1 MRQVLRMI
9 SGEGSRF
16 GVFALGAT
24 LALLGCG
31 GGGGGG
37 GGGGSSISPSTSA
50 IGSGTVPGTSA
61 NLVALDLFPK
71 GDIAIFGSQ
80 AGTAA
85 VPPQQQ
91 IIVAGYYKD
100 GATRDLSRQV
110 TYQVGDAAIAKVS
123 GDGLV
128 TPVGPGTTTLTVS
141 EKGINGQTLT
151 ITRNIVVDFSKIAGA
166 AGAVANQL
174 ELYPGPVTRLTDVNP
189 AAAKDQFQQFVVLVR
204 YDNGTCEDLT
214 RNFGLTVQDSQG
226 NPTTAARFTTA
237 GLLRATD
244 NATIDVIANAS
255 AINMVASVRVISGT
269 GGAGCGNGN
278 GFTPYTGGA
287 LAGSTN
293 ILDVVALAALKAQ
306 QITPSALASDGE
318 FLRRVTADLIG
329 RLPTEAELT
338 AFRTSTAPTKRV
350 TTIDAL
356 LASPEFAA
364 HWSKDILGAWS
375 GVGGA
380 NAAAFDT
387 ELRAQLQ
394 ADAPLSMI
402 VGAMAAGTGPLG
414 MGFNAQY
421 TATYA
426 KVDMLLNTFTGF
438 TSKCSRCHDHPLTTV
453 MDDPRWTQ
461 DQNYGLYAFFAN
473 NAGEATKVDKN
484 ARMFGQPLQPAFVF
498 DPTATGLGT
507 LTDPVAQRRQK
518 FADLFVASKA
528 FARGTAHRIWAEL
541 MGPMLDPNQ
550 FLQVNLAGVKNPKLM
565 DAVTQAFVDGKLSL
579 KSLLRTITTS
589 KLYQLTGTGANTKN
603 DALYAR
609 HVTRRHHSEVLDSG
623 TSALAGVPFTT
634 LEQFFSFNF
643 GYPTARTTINDRSDA
658 VNMSQAFTQM
668 NSARST
674 NGRVVMTNNQI
685 DKLATSV
692 DQKTITLDSAIGTL
706 FRTAL
711 SRDPSAAELAAFN
724 TEAAASANTREFLQD
739 AAVSLG
745 ASIEFVMR

>member
-1 MRQVLRMI
+1 MRQVLRKI
-9 SGEGSRF
+9 TGEGSRF

-37 GGGGSSISPSTSA
+37 GGGGASISPSTSA
-50 IGSGTVPGTSA
+50 IGSGSVPGTSA
-61 NLVALDLFPK
+61 NLVAIDLFPK

-85 VPPQQQ
+85 APPQQQ

-110 TYQVGDAAIAKVS
+110 TYQVADGTVAKVS

-141 EKGINGQTLT
+141 EKGVNGQTLT

-166 AGAVANQL
+166 AGSIATQL
-174 ELYPGPVTRLTDVNP
+174 ELYPGPITRLTDVNA

-204 YDNGTCEDLT
+204 WDNGTCEDLT
-214 RNFGLTVQDSQG
+214 RNFGLTIQDTQG
-226 NPTTAARFTTA
+226 NPITAARFTTA

-244 NATIDVIANAS
+244 NATFDVIANAQ
-255 AINMVASVRVISGT
+255 ALNMVASVRVISGT
-269 GGAGCGNGN
+269 GGAGGGNGN

-306 QITPSALASDGE
+306 QINPAPLTTDGE
-318 FLRRVTADLIG
+318 FLRRVTADLLG

-338 AFRTSTAPTKRV
+338 AFKASTAPTKRA

-364 HWSKDILGAWS
+364 HWAKDIIGAWS

-380 NAAAFDT
+380 NRAAFDT
-387 ELRAQLQ
+387 ELQAQLT
-394 ADAPLSMI
+394 ADAPLSTI

-414 MGFNAQY
+414 AGFNAQY

-426 KVDMLLNTFTGF
+426 KVDMLVNTFAGHS
-438 TSKCSRCHDHPLTTV
+438 SKCARCHDHPLTTV

-484 ARMFGQPLQPAFVF
+484 NRMFGTPLQPAFVF
-498 DPTATGLGT
+498 DPTATGLGA
-507 LTDPVAQRRQK
+507 LTDPVAGRRQK

-528 FARGTAHRIWAEL
+528 FARGTAHRLWSEL
-541 MGPMLDPNQ
+541 MGQMLDPNQ

-565 DAVTQAFVDGKLSL
+565 DAVTQAFTDGKLSL
-579 KSLLRTITTS
+579 KSFLRTVTNS
-589 KLYQLTGTGANTKN
+589 KLYQLSGTGKDTKN

-609 HVTRRHHSEVLDSG
+609 HVTHRHHSEVLDSG
-623 TSALAGVPFTT
+623 TSALAGVPFTA

-643 GYPTARTTINDRSDA
+643 GYPSTRTTIGERSDA

-668 NSARST
+668 NSSRST
-674 NGRVVMTNNQI
+674 NGRIVMANNQI
-685 DKLATSV
+685 DRLATSV
-692 DQKTITLDSAIGTL
+692 DASTITLDAALGTL

-711 SRDPSAAELAAFN
+711 SRDPSPAELQVFK
-724 TEAAASANTREFLQD
+724 TERGSAANTREFLQD
-739 AAVSLG
+739 AAVALG
-745 ASIEFVMR
+745 ATIEYVMR